1 MWKWILTLCT
11 LCAINLHADIN
22 VLAFSGSM
30 RKDSVNKKLA
40 QEAAHWARLK
50 GANVNYIDF
59 KDYVFPFYDGDLEAS
74 EGMPLKV
81 KLFRQ
86 LMIRSQVIFIASP
99 NYNSSLSGMLKNV
112 LDWASRNERG
122 EDSKEA
128 FKGKIFVIMSSSQGS
143 SGGVKGL
150 NHLRSIIEKSGGTV
164 FVQQFVVPFGDQAYD
179 KEGHLKDAKLTELQE
194 LITSVFKDVQTEV

>member
-1 MWKWILTLCT
+1 MWKWILTLCAI
-11 LCAINLHADIN
+11 CAFNLNAEIN

-40 QEAAHWARLK
+40 NEAAHWARQK
-50 GANVNYIDF
+50 GAHVTVVDF
-59 KDYVFPFYDGDLEAS
+59 KDYVFPFYDRDLEAS

-86 LMIRSQVIFIASP
+86 LMIKSQVIFIASP

-122 EDSKEA
+122 EESKEA
-128 FKGKIFVIMSSSQGS
+128 FKGKVFVIMSSSQGS

-150 NHLRSIIEKSGGTV
+150 NHLRAVIEKSGGTV
-164 FVQQFVVPFGDQAYD
+164 LPQQFVVPFGDQAYGQD
-179 KEGHLKDAKLTELQE
+179 GHLKEPKLIELQE
-194 LITSVFKDVQTEV
+194 LIAAAFKDVQSDF